1 MTQADTISEVGH
13 AQMTWVW
20 TSIRALT
27 TPTLCRDGKVK
38 VAFGSTIRPFQF
50 LSEAELYNTAGSVEV
65 KSVLCIYN
73 KT

>member
-1 MTQADTISEVGH
+1 MQFAKSGQ

-20 TSIRALT
+20 TSIKSLT
-27 TPTLCRDGKVK
+27 TLAHCRDGKVK
-38 VAFGSTIRPFQF
+38 VAFGSTVRPFQF

-65 KSVLCIYN
+65 NSVLCMHN